1 MPVLTPQLL
10 LRVVQFMRTPLEQL
24 WRQGKQEVLLLHR
37 QIPLVLLGST
47 TMVRSMMK
55 ITAIP

>member
-24 WRQGKQEVLLLHR
+24 WRQRKQEVLLLHR

-47 TMVRSMMK
+47 TTVRSMMK